1 MDYELITVHEY
12 DGNNF
17 DRSREAKLF
26 ENGKLDYLAE
36 PEYEEEELI
45 EEEEDEDSV

>member
-1 MDYELITVHEY
+1 MNYESITVHEY

-26 ENGKLDYLAE
+26 ENGTLEYFPE

-45 EEEEDEDSV
+45 EEEEDEASV